1 VSTHKH
7 HIRNPIRVHG
17 DTPYAH
23 FTIVPNE
30 LARDT
35 ELSNH
40 AYRAAIVIRTH
51 ADGFEISTVSLAKS
65 QGWGRTR
72 TRDALRELSE
82 ARWLAIQPY
91 QTTDGKRAFEEYHL
105 HAARKFSPQESI
117 DLAQPVVL
125 RPRLTQTNPP
135 APTEPATWPDWDQPL
150 GLAQATKEDHLEDHQ
165 ENKQENQAFERDCWG
180 CGRFGEGCPTH
191 ARPRVLAGVNVDEP
205 DWPDSGWPESTWAT
219 SGNCSAPGEIPPF

>member
-72 TRDALRELSE
+72 TRDALQELSE

-105 HAARKFSPQESI
+105 HAARKFSPQESAE
-117 DLAQPVVL
+117 LTEPVIL
-125 RPRLTQTNPP
+125 RPRLAQTNPQV
-135 APTEPATWPDWDQPL
+135 PTEPTPWPDWDQPP
-150 GLAQATKEDHLEDHQ
+150 GPAQATKADQLENQ
-165 ENKQENQAFERDCWG
+165 RENKKENQQPQPVDSNCWG
-180 CGRFGEGCPTH
+180 CRELGPGCLTH
-191 ARPRVLAGVNVDEP
+191 ATHRALASVGVDEP
-205 DWPDSGWPESTWAT
+205 DWE
-219 SGNCSAPGEIPPF
+219 